1 MTTRRLTL
9 TCLFAGLLTAIAL
22 LSDPW
27 LWRHVQY
34 DRIYEHDWGRLLR
47 VMGSLVLWVPLA
59 LALWLELRVREG
71 AHRSRAWMLLEATVL
86 AGLIAELLK
95 LLIRRERPGLHEGA
109 YFYRSFADRPLDTHD
124 IGFPSSHV
132 MVAFA
137 GAAALSRWYPRAG
150 LVAYGLATGCA
161 ATRLLA
167 RAHFASDLVAAA
179 IAGWAV
185 ATWLV
190 QVVQARSPSLS

>member
-1 MTTRRLTL
+1 MSARRLLLICTV
-9 TCLFAGLLTAIAL
+9 AGLLTALAML
-22 LSDPW
+22 CDQW
-27 LWRHVQY
+27 LWRQVSY
-34 DRIYEHDWGRLLR
+34 ERVYEHDWGRLLR

-59 LALWLELRVREG
+59 LALWLEGSARNP
-71 AHRSRAWMLLEATVL
+71 AQSARAWLVL
-86 AGLIAELLK
+86 GAPALSGLVAELLK
-95 LLIRRERPGLHEGA
+95 LLIRRERPGLHEGQ
-109 YFYRSFADRPLDTHD
+109 YFYRSFADRPFDTHD

-150 LVAYGLATGCA
+150 LVAYGLAAGCA
-161 ATRLLA
+161 LTRLLA

-185 ATWLV
+185 ATWLIRLA
-190 QVVQARSPSLS
+190 QPRFSTS